1 MSDLYSTTM
10 SLPPTVPVR
19 PFTPNVRAYPG
30 GNFVPSAGFCSS
42 GQDADEAF
50 FRFSSICERSGGRRG
65 RGGSTPSQH
74 HDFCRLSILAT
85 THLGSKD
92 LKLARV
98 GVDIVIKVDSLDAS
112 FVGREVKIEIDA
124 ARADS
129 HGRLRL
135 VHTTFKG

>member
-1 MSDLYSTTM
+1 M
-10 SLPPTVPVR
+10 PTR
-19 PFTPNVRAYPG
+19 PFSGSVRSAEEGWG
-30 GNFVPSAGFCSS
+30 GGGEVRDRLNITTFADIHSS
-42 GQDADEAF
+42 N
-50 FRFSSICERSGGRRG
+50 
-65 RGGSTPSQH
+65 
-74 HDFCRLSILAT
+74 